1 MALPSSQ
8 ELGCSYADVA
18 AQDGEALLRAILAS
32 QRPDRCKRAQAFIST
47 QGLRPDTVAELVAEE
62 VTRELLTPSEGT
74 GALLSGLPGLS
85 DHTLQLPALRIRFML
100 MYILYAVL
108 ARCQVAL
115 EREYTAF
122 IYSFK
127 NIYLLVYFWPCLV
140 FIAACR
146 PFLVV
151 EREVSSL
158 AGEHGLLLVVAFL
171 LLWLVGSGPAA
182 SVLLHVG
189 CSGGAR
195 GL

>member
-1 MALPSSQ
+1 M
-8 ELGCSYADVA
+8 
-18 AQDGEALLRAILAS
+18 
-32 QRPDRCKRAQAFIST
+32 
-47 QGLRPDTVAELVAEE
+47 AELVAEE